1 MSVPNTLNNE
11 VVKVKVEYLANLA
24 LDSDSNPLY
33 LRPFKT
39 RKGKIG

>member
-1 MSVPNTLNNE
+1 LSVPNTLNNE

-33 LRPFKT
+33 LISFKT
-39 RKGKIG
+39 KER